1 MGADRPAAQAGRR
14 VLAGGQ
20 ADQALLGN
28 HPRRRDGRLL
38 QRHPGPRRAAPA
50 VVPRAAGRGRG
61 HRVPGRREARR
72 HALLAAPR
80 TAGTAR
86 RRLGRLVSVPDI
98 GTAAVPLA
106 RVLRGGL
113 VESVHF
119 GHVVV
124 LAPDGS
130 ERLVLG
136 DADATVWARSS
147 LKPLQAV
154 AMLRAGLDVDGVDLA
169 LVCASHNGEPGHLD
183 VVRGLL
189 AGAGLGP
196 DDLHNTPDWPLD
208 ADSAWRWRAEGHGT
222 EPLTQNCSGK
232 HAGMLATCVAAGWP
246 TADYLDPE
254 HPLQRATRD
263 VIAELTGV
271 PVERATVDGCGA
283 PLFSTTL
290 RGLARSFGH
299 LASGGGQEGRVGR
312 TMATHPW
319 HVAGTGRDATRFME
333 AVPGLV
339 AKDGADGVYAAG
351 LADGGAVALKIVD
364 GSSRPRPAVL
374 AAALT
379 VAGVDPTLVA
389 AVGLTPVLGH
399 GAPVG
404 EVLATFGA

>member
-1 MGADRPAAQAGRR
+1 M
-14 VLAGGQ
+14 
-20 ADQALLGN
+20 
-28 HPRRRDGRLL
+28 
-38 QRHPGPRRAAPA
+38 
-50 VVPRAAGRGRG
+50 
-61 HRVPGRREARR
+61 
-72 HALLAAPR
+72 
-80 TAGTAR
+80 
-86 RRLGRLVSVPDI
+86 SVPDI
-98 GTAAVPLA
+98 GTDAVPLA

-113 VESVHF
+113 VESVHA

-136 DADATVWARSS
+136 DADETIWARSS

-154 AMLRAGLDVDGVDLA
+154 AMLRAGLDVDGAALA
-169 LVCASHNGEPGHLD
+169 LVCASHNAEPGHLD

-196 DDLHNTPDWPLD
+196 DDLRNTPDWPLD
-208 ADSAWRWRAEGHGT
+208 ADSAWQWRADGHGT

-232 HAGMLATCVAAGWP
+232 HAGMLATCVAAGWS
-246 TADYLDPE
+246 TEDYLDPG
-254 HPLQRATRD
+254 HPLQRSTRD
-263 VIAELTGV
+263 VIGELTGV

-290 RGLARSFGH
+290 RGLARSFAR
-299 LASGGGQEGRVGR
+299 LASGDGLEARVGSA
-312 TMATHPW
+312 MAAHPW

-351 LADGGAVALKIVD
+351 LPDGGAVAVKIVD
-364 GSSRPRPAVL
+364 GSARPRPAVL
-374 AAALT
+374 AAALV
-379 VAGVDPTLVA
+379 VAGVDPALVEP
-389 AVGLTPVLGH
+389 VGLTPVLGH

-404 EVLATFGA
+404 EVVAAFGA